1 MSTQNSLPCKRK
13 SLEEEINQYSESSKK
28 ISIASSQMQSPP
40 DESNQMQSPIDES
53 NEPMPADSPCLS
65 PLQISPDDAWGTGI
79 GRSKS
84 VVWLHFKKVK
94 VDGKDKAECNY
105 CHKQLVGGSKN
116 GTKHLHD
123 HLRICPRRKY
133 QDKTQK
139 TVTSYHFDQEAPRKD
154 LANMIISPVNV
165 ALPVDA
171 GVKSP
176 PLAFPISQ
184 PPPCHFRSLATV
196 TTDKSTPSASLDLKA
211 TKGMSEFH
219 DVELKVRDYELD
231 QYGVV
236 SNAVYASY
244 CQHGRHELLERIGI
258 DCDAVARTGDAL
270 ALSELSLKFLS
281 PLRSGDKFVVKVRI
295 YDSSAARL
303 YFEHFI
309 FKLPNEEPILEAK
322 ATAVWLDKNYRLV
335 CIPPEMRSLG
345 ASSGVSRPLTA
356 PAHPQCL
363 S

>member
-1 MSTQNSLPCKRK
+1 
-13 SLEEEINQYSESSKK
+13 
-28 ISIASSQMQSPP
+28 
-40 DESNQMQSPIDES
+40 
-53 NEPMPADSPCLS
+53 
-65 PLQISPDDAWGTGI
+65 
-79 GRSKS
+79 
-84 VVWLHFKKVK
+84 
-94 VDGKDKAECNY
+94 
-105 CHKQLVGGSKN
+105 
-116 GTKHLHD
+116 
-123 HLRICPRRKY
+123 
-133 QDKTQK
+133 
-139 TVTSYHFDQEAPRKD
+139 
-154 LANMIISPVNV
+154 
-165 ALPVDA
+165 
-171 GVKSP
+171 
-176 PLAFPISQ
+176 
-184 PPPCHFRSLATV
+184 
-196 TTDKSTPSASLDLKA
+196 
-211 TKGMSEFH
+211 MSEFH

-335 CIPPEMRSLG
+335 CIPPEMRSKFVQFLHHED
-345 ASSGVSRPLTA
+345 SN
-356 PAHPQCL
+356 
-363 S
+363 